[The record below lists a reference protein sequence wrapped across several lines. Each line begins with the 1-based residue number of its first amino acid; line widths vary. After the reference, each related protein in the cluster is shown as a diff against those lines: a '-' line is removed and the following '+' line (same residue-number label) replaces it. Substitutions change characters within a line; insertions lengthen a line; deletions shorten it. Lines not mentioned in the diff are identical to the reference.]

1 MQTPLISIII
11 PVYNVEK
18 YLSECLDSVIA
29 QTYQNWEAIC
39 VNDGSP
45 DNCGAILDQYA
56 STDPRIKV
64 IHKENEG
71 TAIART
77 IAINSSKGEFITFL
91 DSDDAYA
98 PSFLEDLY
106 NTLYK
111 TNADVVWCDRVG
123 GENLPTWQEENVPN
137 IKTYKDVFHKFI
149 SRNPDMSMC
158 LWNKLYKKELFQNT
172 QEIPPLPTGQDLALL
187 YQLMYNAQSV
197 SYIAKH
203 LYFYRKRPNSSMTL
217 KFSQRNIDGIVG
229 LQKYLHNIFKL
240 KNLINKTRKVL
251 EKSITKTLFKICIE
265 HPVKK
270 DNNNIKQWYS
280 ITIPL
285 LNQLELDGIYQPR
298 LLPINYKIKFYFF
311 KIIKRI

>member
-1 MQTPLISIII
+1 MSEPLISIII

-18 YLSECLDSVIA
+18 YLKECLDSVIA
-29 QTYQNWEAIC
+29 QTYTNWEAIC

-45 DNCGAILDQYA
+45 DNCGAILDEYA

-77 IAINSSKGEFITFL
+77 TAINSSKGEFITFL

-123 GENLPTWQEENVPN
+123 GETLPIWQEENVPN

-149 SRNPDMSMC
+149 SKNPNMSMC
-158 LWNKLYKKELFQNT
+158 LWNKLYKKELFENT
-172 QEIPPLPTGQDLALL
+172 KEIPPLPTGQDLALL

-217 KFSQRNIDGIVG
+217 KFSQRNIDGEIG
-229 LQKYLHNIFKL
+229 LQKYLFEVFKN
-240 KNLINKTRKVL
+240 KNLTKKTRKNL
-251 EKSITKTLFKICIE
+251 NTGIAKSLQKICLID
-265 HPVKK
+265 PLKRDKQNV
-270 DNNNIKQWYS
+270 KQWHNQ
-280 ITIPL
+280 TIPL
-285 LNQLELDGIYQPR
+285 LIELELEGVYQPN
-298 LLPINYKIKFYFF
+298 LLPI
-311 KIIKRI
+311 KRRLKEWWILRRVK